1 LVERFRATLESWQMV
16 ALTAGIAASAAR
28 LRASLR
34 LKLPDAVHAA
44 NAIAINAVALITHDR
59 DFTRV
64 RSLRVLP

>member
-1 LVERFRATLESWQMV
+1 MV